1 MTSINDAQRNSQA
14 DNAAT
19 DLTTATLTI
28 YAGTPPASA
37 NAALSGNNPLV
48 VHTLAG
54 WQPATLGSA
63 AANAI
68 ADETITGAGT
78 QTATFARVEL
88 AGKIAQLSV
97 GTSGTDLIVSSTDY
111 ANGGVS
117 KINALNIVQP
127 AS

>member
-14 DNAAT
+14 DNAAN

-28 YAGTPPASA
+28 YAGAPPASA
-37 NAALSGNNPLV
+37 NAPLSGNNPLV

-54 WQPATLGSA
+54 WQSAALGSA

-88 AGKIAQLSV
+88 AGRVAQLIV
-97 GTSGTDLIVSSTDY
+97 GVDLIVSSTDY
-111 ANGGVS
+111 TNGGTS
-117 KINALNIVQP
+117 TINALTIVQP
-127 AS
+127 AA